1 MEKIKTLCMCLV
13 SFVLL
18 AAGCSE
24 QPTIEEIE
32 KGFPMSLKVEDFEGV
47 NQAGT
52 TITNKDVDGQVW
64 LASFIFTNCDTVC
77 SPMTATTSRL
87 QAELEKRNI
96 DVTFLSFSI
105 DPEHDTPEVLKEF
118 GQRVD
123 ADFSNW
129 HFLTGYEQET
139 IESFANI
146 SFLSPA
152 AKIEG
157 SNQFMHSTS
166 LYLVNQRGTVLQ
178 QYDAVTDI
186 PIDQI
191 ATDIK
196 KLRNQN

>member
-1 MEKIKTLCMCLV
+1 MWKLKTIFICLF
-13 SFVLL
+13 SFVLI

-24 QPTIEEIE
+24 KPNVEEIE
-32 KGFPMSLKVEDFEGV
+32 KSFPMSLKVGEFEGI
-47 NQAGT
+47 NQTGEP
-52 TITNKDVDGQVW
+52 ISNEDVEGKVW

-87 QAELEKRNI
+87 QTELKERNI

-105 DPEHDTPEVLKEF
+105 DPEYDTPAVLKEF
-118 GQRVD
+118 GQRMD

-129 HFLTGYEQET
+129 HFLTGYDQET

-157 SNQFMHSTS
+157 SNQYMHSTS
-166 LYLVNQRGTVLQ
+166 LYLINQRGTLLQ

-191 ATDIK
+191 ASDIK
-196 KLRNQN
+196 KLKNQN

>member
-1 MEKIKTLCMCLV
+1 MRTIKTICIGLF

-18 AAGCSE
+18 TGCSE
-24 QPTIEEIE
+24 QPNVEEIE
-32 KGFPMSLKVEDFEGV
+32 KSFPMSLKVGEFEGI
-47 NQAGT
+47 NQTGEV
-52 TITNKDVDGQVW
+52 ISNSDVEGQVW

-87 QAELEKRNI
+87 QTELEERSI

-105 DPEHDTPEVLKEF
+105 DPEYDTPDVLKEF

-129 HFLTGYEQET
+129 HFLTGYDQET

-157 SNQFMHSTS
+157 SNQYMHSTS
-166 LYLVNQRGTVLQ
+166 LYLINQRGTVLQ

-186 PIDQI
+186 PVDQI
-191 ATDIK
+191 ANDIK
-196 KLRNQN
+196 KLKNQN